1 MLKGICMLA
10 LGALVFY
17 SCDGKSE
24 SAGGEKGNDKG
35 TILAKVNDQVLT
47 YEELQYQ
54 FPDEVR
60 SQLRGADLQEAVETW
75 INTMVVA
82 EKGRQMG
89 LEKDP
94 AVRAAIEFREADA
107 IARRVLELEI
117 KSKAQVSQFE
127 IDSVYQAER
136 ESYRL
141 DQDRFRAS
149 HILVGSIDEAEAIYS
164 RIKKGDDFA
173 QLAADYSADRQSAA
187 GGGDIGFFTE
197 DQIDPEFARALKD
210 MKVGDISQ
218 PVKTNYGFHIIKLTD
233 RQQAGSDIDST
244 EVKGRIS
251 EILTS
256 TRQGQAYGIYLDS
269 LKKTANI
276 ERYPV
281 PELEF
286 QPRPDSM

>member
-1 MLKGICMLA
+1 MLA
-10 LGALVFY
+10 LGALMFY

-24 SAGGEKGNDKG
+24 SAGGNKGNGKG
-35 TILAKVNDQVLT
+35 TILARVNDQVLT

-54 FPDEVR
+54 FPAEVR
-60 SQLRGADLQEAVETW
+60 DKLRGSDLQEAVETW

-94 AVRAAIEFREADA
+94 AVRAAIEYRKADA

-117 KSKAQVSQFE
+117 SNKTQVSPYE
-127 IDSVYQAER
+127 IDSVYQAEKD
-136 ESYRL
+136 SYRL

-149 HILVGSIDEAEAIYS
+149 HILVGSMDEAEAIYN

-173 QLAADYSADRQSAA
+173 QLAADYSTDRQSAA
-187 GGGDIGFFTE
+187 SGGDIGFFTG
-197 DQIDPEFARALKD
+197 DQIDPEFARALKG
-210 MKVGDISQ
+210 MQVGEISQ

-233 RQQAGSDIDST
+233 RQQAGSDLDSV
-244 EVKGRIS
+244 EVKGRIA

-256 TRQGQAYGIYLDS
+256 TRQGQSYGLYLDS
-269 LKKTANI
+269 LKKAANI

-286 QPRPDSM
+286 QPRPDSL